1 MRATSLRAWLP
12 SLVAIVVACGVF
24 AVAFQREIF
33 GAIRVWIDSTAY
45 NHCFLILPVIAV
57 LLWMRR
63 RVIAATRPRP
73 APLFLLLLPAIAALW
88 VLADLLDVLEA
99 ERLLV
104 VTLFQVLLLA
114 ILGWRVFRALL
125 APFLFLFFLVPFGAF
140 LVPVL
145 QHFTAD
151 FAVGGLKLFGIP
163 VFADGLVIEIPE
175 GRFEVAEAC
184 AGLRFLIASIVFGC
198 FFATVVYHSKLRRII
213 FISMAVLIPIL
224 ANGLR
229 TLGLILLAHVEGSS
243 AAVEADHVIY
253 GWVFFTLI
261 SLLLTA
267 VGIAFADRPNEVP
280 ARALRRTGDYAGGSA
295 LRVTLTALI
304 GLMLVSLGPGWFLI
318 KEGASTALLPI
329 GPAPL
334 VPAEPW
340 IKASNEGND
349 WYPISEEVNLSPTS
363 YRDGAAVATLWAV
376 AYPISARKPLTRMV
390 KSIADREVWDV
401 VDTGS
406 TLIPVGRKSIAVN
419 TVTLRRQHQ
428 LRSVWW
434 FYVID
439 GRATAN
445 ALQAKLLRARA
456 LFSGGEH
463 VAEFIAISSAAEGG
477 AASNPILARFLT
489 ALQPSITGED

>member
-1 MRATSLRAWLP
+1 
-12 SLVAIVVACGVF
+12 
-24 AVAFQREIF
+24 
-33 GAIRVWIDSTAY
+33 
-45 NHCFLILPVIAV
+45 
-57 LLWMRR
+57 
-63 RVIAATRPRP
+63 
-73 APLFLLLLPAIAALW
+73 
-88 VLADLLDVLEA
+88 
-99 ERLLV
+99 
-104 VTLFQVLLLA
+104 
-114 ILGWRVFRALL
+114 
-125 APFLFLFFLVPFGAF
+125 

-163 VFADGLVIEIPE
+163 VFADGLMIEIPE
-175 GRFEVAEAC
+175 GNFEVVEAC

-198 FFATVVYHSKLRRII
+198 FFATVVYHRKLRRII

-224 ANGLR
+224 ANDLR
-229 TLGLILLAHVEGSS
+229 VLGLILLAHVEGSS

-261 SLLLTA
+261 TLLLTA
-267 VGIAFADRPNEVP
+267 VGITFADRPNDAP

-304 GLMLVSLGPGWFLI
+304 GLVLVGLGPGWFLI
-318 KEGASTALLPI
+318 NEGASAALLPI

-340 IKASNEGND
+340 IKASNEGSD
-349 WYPISEEVNLSPTS
+349 WYPIAEQVNLSPTS

-406 TLIPVGRKSIAVN
+406 ASIPVGRKSIAVN

-489 ALQPSITGED
+489 ALQPSISGGD